1 MRFFTAANVFAV
13 PIKSEIFLLWSL
25 LALTYPY
32 RFELPSTRARSTR
45 IKYAALWGYR
55 DEGDQNE
62 VRMTPGRDKGMKKE
76 LRHGFAYRN

>member
-45 IKYAALWGYR
+45 IKYAALQGHN
-55 DEGDQNE
+55 EGKQNE
-62 VRMTPGRDKGMKKE
+62 VSLTSRGGREG
-76 LRHGFAYRN
+76 G

>member
-13 PIKSEIFLLWSL
+13 PIKSEIFLLWFL

-45 IKYAALWGYR
+45 IKYAALQGHG
-55 DEGDQNE
+55 EGEQNE
-62 VRMTPGRDKGMKKE
+62 ISPTSRGGREDE
-76 LRHGFAYRN
+76 TRHGFAYRN